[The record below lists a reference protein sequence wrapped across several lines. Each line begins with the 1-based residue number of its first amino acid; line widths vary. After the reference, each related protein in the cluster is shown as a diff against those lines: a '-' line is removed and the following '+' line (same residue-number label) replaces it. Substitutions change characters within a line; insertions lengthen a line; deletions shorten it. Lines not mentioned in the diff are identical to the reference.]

1 MVTDTLF
8 TYVVDSFAIRRAE
21 KDSALYKEVYSF
33 ERDVDISS
41 FSYNSTSTKLD
52 SSTVVS
58 RDIDLHTG
66 HVGNNKLFTLEQDD
80 GVFAL
85 LLICFFCITRIYKD
99 SSSFFRENIKLLFS
113 SRESINLFSETTIKE
128 FWFNFILIFQ
138 TILLCAIILFDYFL
152 ISDSNVI
159 PHHSFYTICLF
170 IVVISSFLGLKY
182 LLYRLIGWIFDIQSK
197 MEVWLRTYTIVLEM
211 VGVVAFIPTLI
222 LIYSLTLQLPVI
234 IFFICLFLISR
245 IILFYR
251 ATVFFLQSSVN
262 ILYLITYL
270 CSVEIIPYIFL
281 FYLLEY
287 LYKIDL
293 TSLLWL

>member
-1 MVTDTLF
+1 MVADTLF
-8 TYVVDSFAIRRAE
+8 TYVVDSFAIE
-21 KDSALYKEVYSF
+21 KAKNDSALHQEVYSF

-41 FSYNSTSTKLD
+41 FSFNTSSSKVD

-58 RDIDLHTG
+58 KDIDLHIG
-66 HVGNNKLFTLEQDD
+66 HEGNNKLFTLEQDD

-113 SRESINLFSETTIKE
+113 SRENINLFSETTIKE

-138 TILLCAIILFDYFL
+138 TILLYAIILFDYLL
-152 ISDSNVI
+152 ISDSNAV
-159 PHHSFYTICLF
+159 PPHSFYTICLF
-170 IVVISSFLGLKY
+170 IAVISSFLGLKY
-182 LLYRLIGWIFDIQSK
+182 LMYRLIGWTFDIQSK

-211 VGVVAFIPTLI
+211 IGVVAFVPTLI
-222 LIYSLTLQLPVI
+222 LIYSLSLQIPILV
-234 IFFICLFLISR
+234 FFIGLFLISR

-251 ATVFFLQSSVN
+251 ATVFFLQSSIN